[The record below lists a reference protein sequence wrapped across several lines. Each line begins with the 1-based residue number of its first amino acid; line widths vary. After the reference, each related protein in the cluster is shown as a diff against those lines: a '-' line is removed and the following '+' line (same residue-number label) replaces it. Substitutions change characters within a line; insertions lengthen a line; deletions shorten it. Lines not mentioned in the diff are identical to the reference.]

1 MISKKKSEESQMLAS
16 SDQELF
22 VSIPILLALFIIT
35 RKRFNTLE
43 LNFFGLQK
51 TKKLYENPVH
61 AGRDSFL

>member
-1 MISKKKSEESQMLAS
+1 MLAS

-51 TKKLYENPVH
+51 TKKCMKILSMQEEIHSYE
-61 AGRDSFL
+61 S